1 MMIQKPKGTYDL
13 MPLETQKYRALEN
26 HLINLLENYGYGE
39 IRTPIF
45 EYSKVFHRENELS
58 DMVLKETYNFK
69 DKGGRDLT
77 LRPEGTA
84 GVIRSYVEQKLYAN
98 QGITKLYYLGPNFR
112 YERPQKGRYRQFYQ
126 FGIEAIGAKSA
137 SLDAEVVTLAY
148 KIVSSLGL
156 KQVIVKINTLGDINS
171 RKEYNLNLAN
181 YFKEYKTELCE
192 NCNTR
197 LTVNPMRILDCKID
211 GNKDFVKN
219 APKPIDYLTIEAKEY
234 FSDVLRYLDAM
245 DVIYKVDESLVRG
258 LDYYG
263 NTVFEVEAN
272 IKNFGAQN
280 ILGGGG
286 HYEKLISEFGGP
298 DLAGVGVA
306 FGMERLMQ
314 ALEAENIKLPLN
326 NEFDFYVLYF
336 DEKTKI
342 KALTILS
349 QLRDLGY
356 KGDIDHLQRKFS
368 NQLKQALR
376 LNPRYL
382 IIIGDEE
389 LNNNLYTLKETKT
402 ELQETVD
409 FEQLLKKLGNNK

>member
-171 RKEYNLNLAN
+171 RKEYNLNLAK

-219 APKPIDYLTIEAKEY
+219 APKSIDYLTIEAKEY

-258 LDYYG
+258 LDY
-263 NTVFEVEAN
+263 
-272 IKNFGAQN
+272 
-280 ILGGGG
+280 
-286 HYEKLISEFGGP
+286 
-298 DLAGVGVA
+298 
-306 FGMERLMQ
+306 
-314 ALEAENIKLPLN
+314 
-326 NEFDFYVLYF
+326 
-336 DEKTKI
+336 
-342 KALTILS
+342 
-349 QLRDLGY
+349 
-356 KGDIDHLQRKFS
+356 
-368 NQLKQALR
+368 
-376 LNPRYL
+376 
-382 IIIGDEE
+382 
-389 LNNNLYTLKETKT
+389 
-402 ELQETVD
+402 
-409 FEQLLKKLGNNK
+409 